1 MFFYIYYDVLFYIHI
16 LRWRYILR
24 EREVPERATKSLAL
38 KPLVAKVEIS
48 LSNPSVKLGRFS
60 AKLLLA
66 VVESLL
72 PSLTVHDGP
81 PTCN

>member
-1 MFFYIYYDVLFYIHI
+1 MTNTHIYVCMYVY
-16 LRWRYILR
+16 R
-24 EREVPERATKSLAL
+24 ERGVPERATKSLAF

-60 AKLLLA
+60 AKLLLE
-66 VVESLL
+66 VVESLR

>member
-1 MFFYIYYDVLFYIHI
+1 MEVL
-16 LRWRYILR
+16 
-24 EREVPERATKSLAL
+24 ERATEYFAF
-38 KPLVAKVEIS
+38 KPLVAKVEMS

-60 AKLLLA
+60 AKLLHA

>member
-1 MFFYIYYDVLFYIHI
+1 MYYGMTNTHTYVCMYI
-16 LRWRYILR
+16 
-24 EREVPERATKSLAL
+24 ERGVPERATESLAF

-66 VVESLL
+66 VVESLR

-81 PTCN
+81 PTCH